1 MLNLLKGFAQDVVV
15 TEANTVRAISSKD
28 LLNKVNSI
36 ANFSK
41 EIFEQKNSKNALD
54 LAVEI
59 AKRKSGSSG
68 VIVLGSI
75 ALAGEILQHSKSI

>member
-1 MLNLLKGFAQDVVV
+1 MAPIELRKEAWERLTTELDKTKLEAV
-15 TEANTVRAISSKD
+15 TTEIQLSDA
-28 LLNKVNSI
+28 L
-36 ANFSK
+36 NFSN

-59 AKRKSGSSG
+59 AKGKSGSSG